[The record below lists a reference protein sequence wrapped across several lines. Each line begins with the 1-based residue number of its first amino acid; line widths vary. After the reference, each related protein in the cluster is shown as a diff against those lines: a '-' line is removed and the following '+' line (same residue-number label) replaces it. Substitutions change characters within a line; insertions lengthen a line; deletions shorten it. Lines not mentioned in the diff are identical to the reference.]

1 MKTLLI
7 YQDLASAASANT
19 ALQHSARRADVGVQ
33 WNIKQWRV
41 DMLKYPPTAAEALT
55 DAADAHLIVFVG
67 RCAQSFPFWLEQWLE
82 HWAKCRQIEDAA
94 LAVFGE
100 GSADAPSISVTLE
113 LLQFATRHG
122 LNFICDDTME
132 IVSSS
137 IADKSSF
144 TEGRLHERAL
154 ASITPQTLDANTRDA
169 YRGWS
174 IFPKFQ

>member
-1 MKTLLI
+1 MNALLI
-7 YQDLASAASANT
+7 YQDLASAARANT
-19 ALQHSARRADVGVQ
+19 ALQRSARRADVGVQ
-33 WNIKQWRV
+33 WNIRRWRV
-41 DMLKYPPTAAEALT
+41 DLLKFPPAAEEALT
-55 DAADAHLIVFVG
+55 DAADAHLIVFAG

-82 HWAKCRQIEDAA
+82 HWAKCRRIEDPA

-100 GSADAPSISVTLE
+100 GSAGAPAISVTLE
-113 LLQFATRHG
+113 LSQFATRHG

-132 IVSSS
+132 IVPSSM
-137 IADKSSF
+137 ADKSSF